1 MSRSAFWLTAGL
13 IPLLSGC
20 MGVGQ
25 LLDPSVVPAEH
36 RAPSEKVENGTAYDR
51 ATIDLSGVKKVVLPT
66 EAIVHR
72 TEPAGSVQLLMAKQL
87 WFAGHPGET
96 MSIRQTR
103 KKLGCA
109 SRKEGTTLTV
119 AIYGE
124 WDSGVEGGAYVKLVA
139 VVPQGVEVEQ
149 RPGLSK
155 PLGVGNRAW
164 NGLSL
169 PADGWTAIPDTLGVN
184 RSARE

>member
-1 MSRSAFWLTAGL
+1 MPRSAFWLTVGL

-25 LLDPSVVPAEH
+25 LLDPSVVPDEH

-51 ATIDLSGVKKVVLPT
+51 VTLDLKGVKKLVLPT
-66 EAIVHR
+66 EATVRR
-72 TEPAGSVQLLMAKQL
+72 TGPSEAAQLLMAKEL
-87 WFAGHPGET
+87 SYGGHPAEA
-96 MSIRQTR
+96 MSIRRTR
-103 KKLGCA
+103 KELGCA
-109 SRKEGTTLTV
+109 FRKEGTTLTV

-124 WDSGVEGGAYVKLVA
+124 WDSGIEGGAYVRLVA
-139 VVPQGVEVEQ
+139 VVPNGIEVEQ

-155 PLGVGNRAW
+155 PLDAGRVW

-169 PADGWTAIPDTLGVN
+169 PADGWTAIPDTPDVN